1 MCSTSSYSYHTFYC
15 HYIQWR
21 IRGAWPPPLLF
32 EQNEAQ
38 RAEKSLFG
46 DQSPPFSQGVDDRY
60 PPSLSEGLDP
70 PLTLTTDTTLTTYTT
85 LTTLTPATTATTLT
99 THTTLTTLTTATT
112 LTTLTTATTLT
123 THTTLTTATTLT
135 THTTLTTA
143 TTVTAAT
150 TTWGHNSVP
159 RGTTWH

>member
-15 HYIQWR
+15 HYTQWR
-21 IRGAWPPPLLF
+21 IRGAWPPPYFSSKMRPKGRKKVCL
-32 EQNEAQ
+32 ET
-38 RAEKSLFG
+38 SP
-46 DQSPPFSQGVDDRY
+46 PPFSQGVDDRY

-85 LTTLTPATTATTLT
+85 LTTLTPATTLT
-99 THTTLTTLTTATT
+99 TH
-112 LTTLTTATTLT
+112 
-123 THTTLTTATTLT
+123 TTATTLT

>member
-1 MCSTSSYSYHTFYC
+1 MADP
-15 HYIQWR
+15 
-21 IRGAWPPPLLF
+21 GGLAPPLLF

-85 LTTLTPATTATTLT
+85 LTTLTPATTLT
-99 THTTLTTLTTATT
+99 TH
-112 LTTLTTATTLT
+112 
-123 THTTLTTATTLT
+123 TTATTLT